1 MEIPKRI
8 EKLERKPA
16 PLLVPEFG
24 PLKRIRVLPTGSIV
38 AGPFIG
44 TMLADL
50 GAEVMH
56 VEKPRFGDAYR
67 SLGPSITLAMAR
79 KYLSHSQTM
88 PETNSA
94 WA

>member
-8 EKLERKPA
+8 EKLERKP
-16 PLLVPEFG
+16 PPVLVPEFG
-24 PLKRIRVLPTGSIV
+24 PLKGIRVLSIGSIV
-38 AGPFIG
+38 ARPFIG

-56 VEKPRFGDAYR
+56 GEKSRFGDTHR
-67 SLGPSITLAMAR
+67 SLGPSITPAMAR
-79 KYLSHSQTM
+79 KYPSHSQTI

-94 WA
+94 WT